1 MSNNR
6 PSIDPADNGSLA
18 GTLRFVLKKFMQDVD
33 GMLPAK
39 VINYDRDTNRATV
52 QILIQVVGTDGTIVS
67 RPRIASV
74 PVLVLGSGGFMVN
87 FPINVGDYGWIY
99 ASDRDISIFLQSYE
113 ESQPNT
119 ERVKSFSDGMFI
131 PDVMRDY
138 TINAE
143 DEDRMVISSVDGLT
157 RVALGDGVIKATV
170 SDSLGTTFST
180 FEMTPGVS
188 DMIVSVLG
196 VSSTIQMTSANIVM
210 NTLLLYVYG
219 DIHAGGAILPGQP
232 PPP

>member
-18 GTLRFVLKKFMQDVD
+18 GTFRFILKKFMQNVD
-33 GMLPAK
+33 GMLPAQ
-39 VINYDRDTNRATV
+39 VTAYDRETNRATV
-52 QILIQVVGTDGTIVS
+52 QILIQVVGTDGTVVS
-67 RPRIASV
+67 RPLIASV

-87 FPINVGDYGWIY
+87 FPINAGDYGWIH
-99 ASDRDISIFLQSYE
+99 ASDRDISIFLQGYT

-143 DEDRMVISSVDGLT
+143 DDDRMVISSVDGLT
-157 RVALGDGVIKATV
+157 RIALGDGVIKATV
-170 SDSLGTTFST
+170 SDTLGTTFST
-180 FEMTPGVS
+180 FEMTPGAL

-196 VSSTIQMTSANIVM
+196 VSSTIEMTPAYVVM
-210 NTLLLYVYG
+210 NTALLYVYG
-219 DIHAGGAILPGQP
+219 AIESGLGVVVTPQP
-232 PPP
+232 PP